1 MARVTIED
9 CYDKVDNV
17 FDIVVVCA
25 HRAKQIKKG
34 DEPLV
39 SINND
44 KPTVLAIRELAD
56 NLITADDYLDKV
68 TDSFRI
74 VQNVDEVVDVT
85 AKTEEELEASPVNAF
100 EDVEVSD

>member
-34 DEPLV
+34 DEPYV
-39 SINND
+39 SVDND
-44 KPTVLAIRELAD
+44 KPTVIAIRELASD
-56 NLITADDYLDKV
+56 KIDAQDYLEKV
-68 TDSFRI
+68 SDTFRL
-74 VQNVDEVVDVT
+74 VQAVDDVVDVAENSESST
-85 AKTEEELEASPVNAF
+85 DSVENVF
-100 EDVEVSD
+100 EDVEVND